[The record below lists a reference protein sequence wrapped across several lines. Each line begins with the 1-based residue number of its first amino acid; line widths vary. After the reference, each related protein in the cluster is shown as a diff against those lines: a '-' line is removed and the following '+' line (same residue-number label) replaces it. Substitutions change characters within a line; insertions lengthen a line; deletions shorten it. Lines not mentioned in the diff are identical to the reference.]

1 MNINIIIKNVLYIII
16 LSIIIYK
23 VLTGNIKTILTLF
36 LCLLLLLSFAIY
48 YLKLT
53 KCSKCEGFEPIYKTK
68 KIKNLKEELDKFYN
82 NINTNE
88 DEDKTEKIILQ
99 KCENTRKTLTEKNEI
114 DEYNKFMKTFNSGPI
129 KDDDEPIKEIPK
141 EEPEDNNNN
150 FTKFNH
156 LTKTNPELVYKIM
169 QSLDQSSYE
178 NLFKLD
184 TNKFNNLLNE
194 LNK

>member
-1 MNINIIIKNVLYIII
+1 MNINIIIKSVLYIII
-16 LSIIIYK
+16 LSIILYMFIAC
-23 VLTGNIKTILTLF
+23 NIKTILTLF
-36 LCLLLLLSFAIY
+36 LCLLLLISFAIY
-48 YLKLT
+48 YLRLT

-82 NINTNE
+82 NNNTNE

-129 KDDDEPIKEIPK
+129 KDDDEHIKEIPK
-141 EEPEDNNNN
+141 EEPEDNNN
-150 FTKFNH
+150 FTKFND
-156 LTKTNPELVYKIM
+156 LTKTNPEVVYKII
-169 QSLDQSSYE
+169 QTLDQSTYE
-178 NLFKLD
+178 KIFKID
-184 TNKFNNLLNE
+184 KNKFNNLLNE

>member
-129 KDDDEPIKEIPK
+129 KEDEPIKEIPK

>member
-23 VLTGNIKTILTLF
+23 VITGNIKHILTLF
-36 LCLLLLLSFAIY
+36 LFLLLLLLFAIY
-48 YLKLT
+48 YLNLT
-53 KCSKCEGFEPIYKTK
+53 KCTKCEGFEPIYKTK

-82 NINTNE
+82 NNTNE

-99 KCENTRKTLTEKNEI
+99 KCENTRKTLTEKDEI
-114 DEYNKFMKTFNSGPI
+114 DEYNIFMKTFNS
-129 KDDDEPIKEIPK
+129 KPIKEDDEHKEEISK
-141 EEPEDNNNN
+141 EEPEDNNN
-150 FTKFNH
+150 FTKFND

-169 QSLDQSSYE
+169 QTLDQSSYE

-184 TNKFNNLLNE
+184 KNKFNNLLNE